1 MAANQDPFKVVSG
14 EVRFSYVHAFEPYSF
29 DNDADSEPKYSV
41 RVFIPK
47 SDKKTLG
54 ALQAALLAVKQD
66 EASIKKWGGVVPK
79 KLDLPYYD
87 GDAIA
92 DEQPE
97 AAGCYY
103 LNLKNTRKPGVIN
116 LETGTAILNPT
127 EFYSGCYGRA
137 SFRLFPYNSKG
148 KKGIGSSLAN
158 LCKTSDGEPLGA
170 VQSTAEDDFA
180 EFMSANAPQ
189 KEFVEEEEA
198 DPLAG
203 L

>member
-1 MAANQDPFKVVSG
+1 MANQDPFKVVTE
-14 EVRFSYVHAFEPYSF
+14 EVRFSYVHAFEPYAF
-29 DNDADSEPKYSV
+29 EDDQEAKFSV
-41 RVFIPK
+41 RVYISK
-47 SDKKTLG
+47 SDKKTLT
-54 ALQAALLAVKQD
+54 ALQSAVKAVKSD
-66 EASIKKWGGVVPK
+66 EASIKKWGGTVPN

-92 DEQPE
+92 DEVPE

-103 LNLKNTRKPGVIN
+103 LNLKNTRKPGVVDLNTGVAIN
-116 LETGTAILNPT
+116 NPT

-137 SFRLFPYNSKG
+137 SFRLFPYNQKG

-158 LCKTSDGEPLGA
+158 LCKTRDGEPLGA
-170 VQSTAEDDFA
+170 VQSTAADDFA

-189 KEFVEEEEA
+189 KEFANEVEED